1 MIAYDDREVV
11 VEVNRFE
18 RSDFDESGL
27 LPTDKSLSHRFLLF
41 AALSQNPVRIV
52 GLNQGSA
59 VLLLL
64 EALEMLNVEVRRNSK
79 DVSDITVIGSL
90 CQVESGELHHLNL
103 GPSSAAARLLLGTLV
118 GLGIEAIID
127 GDETL
132 RARPFDWI
140 VDPLRAMGGEM
151 SYLVNDGALP
161 IHVRKGN
168 FSGGGVETRVGSA
181 QAVSALL
188 FAGLSARKPVD
199 VRYPVF
205 ARNHTQI
212 LASNFGDSVLEE
224 NNFVKFRPQSLSVPS
239 LLEVP
244 KDPSAVAYP
253 AALFWILNREKE
265 EAQFSFD
272 NVCLNPSRLGFFQWM
287 ESCGFRYETKVKSV
301 KSGELVGEIVLCG
314 GGVLHGS
321 DMKSKSLLHSMIDE
335 VPLAVLIACLLPGR
349 SLFSDLHELTFKET
363 DRITCTRDLASALG
377 LSVMVE
383 GLNISVN
390 GGQVVIPSDE
400 IPSFGD
406 HRLSMTAHIL
416 LLASRKGGVV
426 KEGFCFKTSFPEFD
440 KYLSYVMPKF
450 L

>member
-1 MIAYDDREVV
+1 MIDYDDREVV
-11 VEVNRFE
+11 TGVNSSE
-18 RSDFDESGL
+18 QGDFDESCL
-27 LPTDKSLSHRFLLF
+27 LPNDKSLSHRFLLF
-41 AALSQNPVRIV
+41 AALSRDPVRIV
-52 GLNQGSA
+52 GLNQGKA

-64 EALEMLNVEVRRNSK
+64 EALEKLNVEVRRDSK

-90 CQVESGELHHLNL
+90 CQVEGAALHHLNL
-103 GPSSAAARLLLGTLV
+103 GPSSAAARLLLGALV

-140 VDPLRAMGGEM
+140 VDPLRTMGGEM
-151 SYLVNDGALP
+151 SYLLNEGALP

-168 FSGGGVETRVGSA
+168 FSGGSVQTRVGSA

-188 FAGLSARKPVD
+188 FAGLSGRKSVD

-212 LASNFGDSVLEE
+212 LASSFGDSILED
-224 NNFVKFRPQSLSVPS
+224 NNFVQFRPQTLSVPS
-239 LLEVP
+239 LVEVP
-244 KDPSAVAYP
+244 RDPSAVAYP
-253 AALFWILNREKE
+253 AALFWLLNRGKE
-265 EAQFSFD
+265 DAQFSFD

-287 ESCGFRYETKVKSV
+287 ESCGFRYEAKAKSV
-301 KSGELVGEIVLCG
+301 KSGELVGEIVLFG

-321 DMKSKSLLHSMIDE
+321 DMRSKSLLHSMIDE
-335 VPLAVLIACLLPGR
+335 VPLAVVIACLLPGR
-349 SLFSDLHELTFKET
+349 SVFSDLHELTFKET
-363 DRITCTRDLASALG
+363 DRIKCTRDMASALG
-377 LSVMVE
+377 LNVMIE
-383 GLNISVN
+383 GVNISVN

-406 HRLSMTAHIL
+406 HRLSMTAHVL
-416 LLASRKGGVV
+416 LLANRKSGVV
-426 KEGFCFKTSFPEFD
+426 KEGFCFKTSFPDFD
-440 KYLSYVMPKF
+440 KYLSYVIPKF